1 VSSED
6 YLELGFSKS
15 DKKRDFSST
24 PGRFIERGEV
34 SEFQTDSNGYY
45 IGDISTLIE
54 EHGEALTFQET
65 PLNNGANIKASVAYQ
80 SSYAKVFL
88 KPYENIEM
96 IAGVR
101 HADITQETN
110 TIDPEDPANN
120 TSNEVILNDYFPS
133 FSLRYMYDEKNHFDF
148 AVSETYIMPDLI
160 EFADAIIVAPTEKRI
175 DIKGNP
181 ELEPT
186 TLKTFD
192 IKYSYYFNES
202 EYLKI
207 GSFYKDMKNPIEDAE
222 IKSASDGVSVYTF
235 MNSDKAEVYGV
246 ELDGRKGLGFLHT
259 YLSNFYISGNYTYLS
274 SEVTLTEEQA
284 LRFTTNNRE
293 LQGLSPHIVNL
304 ALEYES
310 DERTITLAYNKMWER
325 IRQIGYKDEPSTDV
339 LKGIPDTYEIPPSVL
354 DLVWNEKFS
363 NGLSLKLK
371 LGNLLDEETVWYKYG
386 GSLLKGEGVSQDYAR
401 ENFITDRYKEGREV
415 RLSVTYEY

>member
-1 VSSED
+1 
-6 YLELGFSKS
+6 
-15 DKKRDFSST
+15 
-24 PGRFIERGEV
+24 
-34 SEFQTDSNGYY
+34 
-45 IGDISTLIE
+45 
-54 EHGEALTFQET
+54 
-65 PLNNGANIKASVAYQ
+65 
-80 SSYAKVFL
+80 
-88 KPYENIEM
+88 M

-110 TIDPEDPANN
+110 TIDSEDPANN

-339 LKGIPDTYEIPPSVL
+339 LKGIPDTYEIPPSIL

-415 RLSVTYEY
+415 KLSVTYEY